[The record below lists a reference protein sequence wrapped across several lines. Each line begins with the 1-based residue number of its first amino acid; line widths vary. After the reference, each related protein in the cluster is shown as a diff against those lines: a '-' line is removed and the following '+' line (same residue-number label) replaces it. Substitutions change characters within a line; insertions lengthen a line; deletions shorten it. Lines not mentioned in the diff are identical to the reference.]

1 MGAPKKKMRQ
11 RHVDIS
17 MSFFLGGGPK
27 NGGENPQQPGK
38 KILLKTV
45 STFRV
50 EIGETH
56 HFRKHPPLPYQTFL
70 LRAEN
75 GKLFPWWN
83 RKQKTAKPQ
92 SILPQPKD
100 LQNEGPPKEPAKIQA
115 KHQQHLA
122 GGMKFRDE
130 SFRNI
135 CMTAGCCICK
145 IHLCMYVCIDTC
157 HVPWSCGFSISYSI
171 YN

>member
-1 MGAPKKKMRQ
+1 M
-11 RHVDIS
+11 
-17 MSFFLGGGPK
+17 
-27 NGGENPQQPGK
+27 
-38 KILLKTV
+38 
-45 STFRV
+45 

-56 HFRKHPPLPYQTFL
+56 HFRKHPLLPYQTFL

-135 CMTAGCCICK
+135 RNTHDSRML
-145 IHLCMYVCIDTC
+145 HMHNPFMYVYMYRYMLCTMVMWCFNILQYLQLSSMIISNDTWINSFERR
-157 HVPWSCGFSISYSI
+157 VG
-171 YN
+171 